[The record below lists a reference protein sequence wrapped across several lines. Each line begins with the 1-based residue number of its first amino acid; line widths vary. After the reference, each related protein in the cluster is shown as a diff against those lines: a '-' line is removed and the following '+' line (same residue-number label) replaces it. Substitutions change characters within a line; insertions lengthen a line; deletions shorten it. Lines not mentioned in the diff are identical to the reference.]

1 MKLWQCQNG
10 QADKELQY
18 ILDIVRIL
26 LLLTARRKIFSL
38 QTYHRSLKSIFE
50 MKQRHSKIKQLDL
63 LPKSAKLYG
72 GIHRSKR
79 KARGTR
85 PLASTQ
91 TIHLVMR
98 STKAVG
104 QMSFT
109 YHHSLIKR
117 LIESQALKSHV
128 KVIDW
133 ANVGNHLHLHIQL
146 PRLFRESYC
155 RFIRGLTGAIAIKLF
170 KASKLRKVVR
180 TSKDRFWDLRPFTRV
195 LTSWRELL
203 NLRHYILVN
212 SFEGLGFSRQEAEVR
227 AHVKEFDDDT

>member
-1 MKLWQCQNG
+1 
-10 QADKELQY
+10 
-18 ILDIVRIL
+18 
-26 LLLTARRKIFSL
+26 
-38 QTYHRSLKSIFE
+38 

-79 KARGTR
+79 NARGAR

-98 STKAVG
+98 STKAIG
-104 QMSFT
+104 KMSFT

-128 KVIDW
+128 KVMDW

-146 PRLFRESYC
+146 PRVFRASYN
-155 RFIRGLTGAIAIKLF
+155 RFIRGLTGAIALKLF
-170 KASKLRKVVR
+170 KANKLCKIVH
-180 TSKDRFWDLRPFTRV
+180 TNKDRFWDLRPFTRV
-195 LTSWRELL
+195 LTSWREFKS
-203 NLRHYILVN
+203 LRHYILVN
-212 SFEGLGFSRQEAEVR
+212 SFEGLGFSRQESEVR
-227 AHVKEFDDDT
+227 AYVQEFDG